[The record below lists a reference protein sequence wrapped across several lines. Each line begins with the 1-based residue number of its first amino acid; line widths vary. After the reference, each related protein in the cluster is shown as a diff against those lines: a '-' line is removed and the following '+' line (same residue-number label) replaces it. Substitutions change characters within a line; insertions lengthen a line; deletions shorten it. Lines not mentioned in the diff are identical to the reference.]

1 MAAAA
6 SSVIDW
12 SASDELAG
20 DGAGCVVG
28 VATADRVTWRSFG
41 RESPDGPPLTASTPI
56 YVASVAKQFTAAVV
70 AGLVVD
76 GAISL
81 SSPVRPLLPELPAS
95 WDPVEIGHL
104 VAHTAGLAVRAVDE
118 QQELAATVQER
129 ITAIAG
135 TSPVD
140 GPGQVHRDSNDGYVL
155 LAERPSERPVSGS
168 GSSPAAAC
176 SIRPAWST
184 ATSSTLP
191 GRRPSP
197 ARSDGRRR
205 VDLEVR
211 GVGDGGLISSVDD
224 LLAWS
229 RWLPRQPLAA
239 GMLAGRPTVAN
250 GRWAHDA
257 WGISIRTHHGRL
269 IHSHGGAVSGYL
281 ASTIRFPELDTSL
294 VVLANSDRGGID
306 GLQQRLHRFIDALL
320 AAHLDLDQPPL
331 EHTHGAPLD

>member
-1 MAAAA
+1 M
-6 SSVIDW
+6 
-12 SASDELAG
+12 
-20 DGAGCVVG
+20 
-28 VATADRVTWRSFG
+28 
-41 RESPDGPPLTASTPI
+41 
-56 YVASVAKQFTAAVV
+56 AKQFTAAVV

-140 GPGQVHRDSNDGYVL
+140 APGQVHRYSNDGYVL
-155 LAERPSERPVSGS
+155 LAE
-168 GSSPAAAC
+168 AAQRATGVGFGELAC
-176 SIRPAWST
+176 SRLFDPAGMVDSHFVDAAGPST
-184 ATSSTLP
+184 VP
-191 GRRPSP
+191 G
-197 ARSDGRRR
+197 RSDGRRR

-320 AAHLDLDQPPL
+320 AAHLDLDQPSL